1 MNMKLILGTAIVL
14 PVAIALGGC
23 GRDEPN
29 TTVTAP
35 AMEVPPAVEKR
46 VEQAGAVMD
55 DASITAKVK
64 TALVAEPNLSG
75 LAIDVDTSQNVVTL
89 NGTVATDAAREQAE
103 RVAKGVEGVKEVK
116 NNLMVKAS

>member
-1 MNMKLILGTAIVL
+1 MNMKLMIGTAVVL

-29 TTVTAP
+29 TTVTTP

-46 VEQAGAVMD
+46 VEQAGAVID

-64 TALVAEPNLSG
+64 TALVAEPDLSG

-89 NGTVATDAAREQAE
+89 NGTVATDAARDQAE

-116 NNLMVKAS
+116 NNLLVKAS

>member
-1 MNMKLILGTAIVL
+1 MNMKLILGTAVVL

-23 GRDEPN
+23 GRDEPD
-29 TTVTAP
+29 TTVKTP

-64 TALVAEPNLSG
+64 TALVAEPDLSG

-89 NGTVATDAAREQAE
+89 NGTVATDAARAAAE

-116 NNLMVKAS
+116 NNLLVKAS